1 MRHAALAPSMPG
13 TLLNFASMKLWI
25 FIPALLA
32 MPLAHGAT
40 INKPAPNSDVPVT
53 SARTN
58 APTQLSNLGPVA
70 QGAAQDGIRR
80 CLPRIDQVVNFLSA
94 GAQTGAMIFAPPV
107 DADNRLTAVVLEVLG
122 SNGLSYIDTSYA
134 PNSNACDAMYQTVTY
149 WTDSCDKVA
158 QVAFPSFKKAG
169 PIRQY
174 IAVLDGG
181 SSAKV
186 FLMPAGAGCISVK
199 KEVLF

>member
-1 MRHAALAPSMPG
+1 MPG
-13 TLLNFASMKLWI
+13 ALLNFAPMRLWI
-25 FIPALLA
+25 FLPALLA
-32 MPLAHGAT
+32 MPLAHGAPN
-40 INKPAPNSDVPVT
+40 IKPAPAAPAAGSEVPVS
-53 SARTN
+53 SARSSAATL
-58 APTQLSNLGPVA
+58 PSNLGPVA

-94 GAQTGAMIFAPPV
+94 GAQTGAMIFSPPV
-107 DADNRLTAVVLEVLG
+107 DADNRLTAVVLEALG
-122 SNGLSYIDTSYA
+122 SNGLSYVDTSYA

-169 PIRQY
+169 PLRQH
-174 IAVLDGG
+174 ITVLDGG
-181 SSAKV
+181 PSAKV
-186 FLMPAGAGCISVK
+186 FLMPAGTGCISVK